1 MNQNIKE
8 DFLDILLYL
17 FEYYSED
24 PVRESDTSFVIRDHL
39 IDAGFQDAAI
49 DHAMDW
55 VEIFKNQG
63 ENMMLH
69 TPSNSSVRILSDDE
83 KNLLDVECQN
93 YISRLEKFGLLT
105 PEKRELLIDKLT
117 SIGFEPMDLEVVKA
131 LSILMLFQE
140 PSVEVKLHAYE
151 NEEIIDSPKT
161 LNY

>member
-24 PVRESDTSFVIRDHL
+24 PVRESDASFVIRDHL
-39 IDAGFQDAAI
+39 IDAGFQDVAI

-55 VEIFKNQG
+55 VEIFKNSKEG
-63 ENMMLH
+63 IMLH

-140 PSVEVKLHAYE
+140 PSVEVRLHAYE
-151 NEEIIDSPKT
+151 NEEAIDSPKT
-161 LNY
+161 LN

>member
-55 VEIFKNQG
+55 VEIFKNPK
-63 ENMMLH
+63 EDTMLH
-69 TPSNSSVRILSDDE
+69 VPSSTSVRILSDDE

-105 PEKRELLIDKLT
+105 PENRELLIDKLT

-140 PSVEVKLHAYE
+140 PSVEVRLHAYE

-161 LNY
+161 LN

>member
-39 IDAGFQDAAI
+39 IDAGFQDVAI

-55 VEIFKNQG
+55 VEIFKNSKDDT
-63 ENMMLH
+63 MLH

-140 PSVEVKLHAYE
+140 PSVEVRLHAYE

-161 LNY
+161 LN

>member
-1 MNQNIKE
+1 MNQNLKE

-49 DHAMDW
+49 DHAMDL
-55 VEIFKNQG
+55 VEIFKNPK
-63 ENMMLH
+63 EVMMLH

-151 NEEIIDSPKT
+151 NEEAIDSPKT
-161 LNY
+161 LN

>member
-55 VEIFKNQG
+55 VEIFKNPG
-63 ENMMLH
+63 EDMMLH
-69 TPSNSSVRILSDDE
+69 TPSNSSIRILSDDE

-140 PSVEVKLHAYE
+140 PSVEVRLHAYE
-151 NEEIIDSPKT
+151 NEEAIDSPKT
-161 LNY
+161 LN

>member
-39 IDAGFQDAAI
+39 IDAGFQDAVI

-55 VEIFKNQG
+55 VEIFKDPK
-63 ENMMLH
+63 EDTMLH
-69 TPSNSSVRILSDDE
+69 VPSSSSVRILSDDE

-140 PSVEVKLHAYE
+140 PSVEVRLHAYE
-151 NEEIIDSPKT
+151 NEEAIDSPKT
-161 LNY
+161 LN

>member
-55 VEIFKNQG
+55 VEIFKDPK
-63 ENMMLH
+63 EDPMLH
-69 TPSNSSVRILSDDE
+69 VPSSSSVRILSDDE

-140 PSVEVKLHAYE
+140 PSVEVRLHAYE

-161 LNY
+161 LN

>member
-140 PSVEVKLHAYE
+140 PSVEVRLHAYE
-151 NEEIIDSPKT
+151 NEEAIDSPKT
-161 LNY
+161 LN

>member
-55 VEIFKNQG
+55 VEIFKNPK
-63 ENMMLH
+63 EDTMLH
-69 TPSNSSVRILSDDE
+69 VPSSSSVRILSDDE

-161 LNY
+161 LN

>member
-69 TPSNSSVRILSDDE
+69 TPSNSSIRILSDDE

-105 PEKRELLIDKLT
+105 PEKRELLIDELT

-140 PSVEVKLHAYE
+140 PSVEVRLHAYE
-151 NEEIIDSPKT
+151 NEEAIDSPKT
-161 LNY
+161 LN

>member
-55 VEIFKNQG
+55 VEIFKNPKDD
-63 ENMMLH
+63 MMLH

-140 PSVEVKLHAYE
+140 PSVEVRLHAYE

-161 LNY
+161 LN

>member
-39 IDAGFQDAAI
+39 IDVGFQDAAI

-55 VEIFKNQG
+55 VEIFKNPK
-63 ENMMLH
+63 EDTMLH
-69 TPSNSSVRILSDDE
+69 VPSSSSVRILSDDE

-140 PSVEVKLHAYE
+140 PSVEVRLHAYE

-161 LNY
+161 LN

>member
-55 VEIFKNQG
+55 VEIFNNPK
-63 ENMMLH
+63 EVMMLH

-93 YISRLEKFGLLT
+93 YISRLEKFGLLS

-161 LNY
+161 LN

>member
-24 PVRESDTSFVIRDHL
+24 PVRESDTSFVKRDHL

-55 VEIFKNQG
+55 VEIFKNPK
-63 ENMMLH
+63 EDTMLH
-69 TPSNSSVRILSDDE
+69 VPSSSSVRILSDDE

-161 LNY
+161 LN

>member
-55 VEIFKNQG
+55 VEIFKNPREG
-63 ENMMLH
+63 MMLH
-69 TPSNSSVRILSDDE
+69 APSISSVRILSDDE

-140 PSVEVKLHAYE
+140 PSVEVRLHAYE

-161 LNY
+161 LN

>member
-55 VEIFKNQG
+55 VEIFKNPK
-63 ENMMLH
+63 EDTMLH
-69 TPSNSSVRILSDDE
+69 VPSSTSVRILSDDE

-140 PSVEVKLHAYE
+140 PSVEVRLHAYE

-161 LNY
+161 LN

>member
-55 VEIFKNQG
+55 VEIFKNPK
-63 ENMMLH
+63 EDTMLH
-69 TPSNSSVRILSDDE
+69 VPSSSSVRILSDDE

-117 SIGFEPMDLEVVKA
+117 SIGIEPMDLEVVKA

-140 PSVEVKLHAYE
+140 PSVEVRLHAYE
-151 NEEIIDSPKT
+151 NEEIFDSPKT
-161 LNY
+161 LN

>member
-49 DHAMDW
+49 DHAMDL
-55 VEIFKNQG
+55 VEIFKNPG
-63 ENMMLH
+63 EDMMLH
-69 TPSNSSVRILSDDE
+69 TPSNSSIRILSDDE

-105 PEKRELLIDKLT
+105 PEKRELLIDKLK

-140 PSVEVKLHAYE
+140 ASVEVRLHAYE
-151 NEEIIDSPKT
+151 NEEAIDSPKT
-161 LNY
+161 LN

>member
-55 VEIFKNQG
+55 VEIFKNPK
-63 ENMMLH
+63 EEMMLH
-69 TPSNSSVRILSDDE
+69 IPSSSSVRILSDDE

-140 PSVEVKLHAYE
+140 PSVEVRLHAYE

-161 LNY
+161 LN

>member
-24 PVRESDTSFVIRDHL
+24 PVRESDTSFEIRDHL

-55 VEIFKNQG
+55 VEIFKNPREG
-63 ENMMLH
+63 MMLH
-69 TPSNSSVRILSDDE
+69 APSISSVRILSDDE
-83 KNLLDVECQN
+83 KSLLDVECQN

-117 SIGFEPMDLEVVKA
+117 SIGIEPMDLEVVKA

-140 PSVEVKLHAYE
+140 PSVEVRLHAYE

-161 LNY
+161 LN

>member
-55 VEIFKNQG
+55 VEIFKNPK
-63 ENMMLH
+63 EDTMLH
-69 TPSNSSVRILSDDE
+69 VPSSSSVRILSDDE

-140 PSVEVKLHAYE
+140 PSVEVRLHAYE

-161 LNY
+161 LN

>member
-24 PVRESDTSFVIRDHL
+24 PVRESDSSFVIRDHL

-55 VEIFKNQG
+55 VEIFKNPG
-63 ENMMLH
+63 EGIMLNV
-69 TPSNSSVRILSDDE
+69 PSSSSIRILSDDE

-161 LNY
+161 LN

>member
-24 PVRESDTSFVIRDHL
+24 PVRESETSFEIRDHL
-39 IDAGFQDAAI
+39 IGAGFQDDAI

-55 VEIFKNQG
+55 VEIFKSST
-63 ENMMLH
+63 ETPMLH
-69 TPSNSSVRILSDDE
+69 SPSSSSIRILSDDE
-83 KNLLDVECQN
+83 KNLLDIECQN
-93 YISRLEKFGLLT
+93 YITRLEKFGLLT

-117 SIGFEPMDLEVVKA
+117 SIAFEPMDLEVVKA
-131 LSILMLFQE
+131 ISILMIFQE

-151 NEEIIDSPKT
+151 NDEAIDSPKT
-161 LNY
+161 LN

>member
-55 VEIFKNQG
+55 AEIFKNPREG
-63 ENMMLH
+63 TMLH
-69 TPSNSSVRILSDDE
+69 APSISSVRILSDDE
-83 KNLLDVECQN
+83 KSLLDVECQN

-117 SIGFEPMDLEVVKA
+117 SIGIEPMDLEVVKA

-140 PSVEVKLHAYE
+140 PSVEVRLHAYE

-161 LNY
+161 LN

>member
-55 VEIFKNQG
+55 VEIFKNPK

-69 TPSNSSVRILSDDE
+69 IPSSSSVRILSDDE
-83 KNLLDVECQN
+83 KNLLDVEL
-93 YISRLEKFGLLT
+93 S
-105 PEKRELLIDKLT
+105 LIH
-117 SIGFEPMDLEVVKA
+117 I
-131 LSILMLFQE
+131 
-140 PSVEVKLHAYE
+140 
-151 NEEIIDSPKT
+151 
-161 LNY
+161 

>member
-1 MNQNIKE
+1 M
-8 DFLDILLYL
+8 
-17 FEYYSED
+17 
-24 PVRESDTSFVIRDHL
+24 IRDHL

-55 VEIFKNQG
+55 VEIFKNSKDD
-63 ENMMLH
+63 MMIH

-140 PSVEVKLHAYE
+140 PSVEVRLHAYE
-151 NEEIIDSPKT
+151 NEEAIDSPKT
-161 LNY
+161 LN

>member
-55 VEIFKNQG
+55 VEIFKNPK
-63 ENMMLH
+63 EDMMLH
-69 TPSNSSVRILSDDE
+69 TPSPSSVRILSDDE
-83 KNLLDVECQN
+83 KSLLDVECQN

-105 PEKRELLIDKLT
+105 PEKRELLIDTLT
-117 SIGFEPMDLEVVKA
+117 SIGCEPMDLEVVKA

-140 PSVEVKLHAYE
+140 PSVEVRLHAYE

-161 LNY
+161 LN

>member
-55 VEIFKNQG
+55 VEIFKNPKEG
-63 ENMMLH
+63 EMLH
-69 TPSNSSVRILSDDE
+69 TPSSSSIRILSDDE

-105 PEKRELLIDKLT
+105 PEKRELLIQCFWRINYLFIFISVKPDFHRRLLKKHQNAQRLYYLQ
-117 SIGFEPMDLEVVKA
+117 IHRLET
-131 LSILMLFQE
+131 
-140 PSVEVKLHAYE
+140 Y
-151 NEEIIDSPKT
+151 
-161 LNY
+161 

>member
-55 VEIFKNQG
+55 VEIFKNPK

-69 TPSNSSVRILSDDE
+69 IPSSSSVRILSDDE

-140 PSVEVKLHAYE
+140 PSVEVRLHAYE
-151 NEEIIDSPKT
+151 NEEAIDSPKT
-161 LNY
+161 LN

>member
-1 MNQNIKE
+1 MNQNLKE

-105 PEKRELLIDKLT
+105 PVKRVLLFDKLT

-140 PSVEVKLHAYE
+140 PSVEVRLHAYE

-161 LNY
+161 LN

>member
-55 VEIFKNQG
+55 VEIFKNPK
-63 ENMMLH
+63 EDTMLH
-69 TPSNSSVRILSDDE
+69 VPSSSSVRILSDDE

-151 NEEIIDSPKT
+151 NEEAIDSPKT
-161 LNY
+161 